1 MEIFQFWDIRNM
13 EKNSTHI
20 VYGVIQVVSNIVFI
34 LVEKLERVITK
45 TPEKNKKILSLQG
58 RWWESS
64 WSLVI

>member
-1 MEIFQFWDIRNM
+1 M

-58 RWWESS
+58 R
-64 WSLVI
+64 